1 MNIFEKRK
9 AQEQVEKDMRE
20 ARSESAKSKREG
32 RDLKKAQST
41 GRVSSF
47 LNSRSQSDEVLRAT
61 LGVIRASDPLSQA
74 QATVQYQQKVGEV
87 TNGIRQVSSGGIGG
101 ASKAGNELP
110 PRPGDS
116 EVYFLASENTELK
129 WEVGGGGG
137 NAVAHPFQVRL
148 EANEQGVQQYIIELN
163 SNLYKGLGN
172 FDKQS
177 ITGLNSPS
185 TPSTG
190 FLSLFGVVD
199 EGVVTSASIQGP
211 EATPSDRIDIQGSG
225 ADREQ
230 NSFNYLIAY
239 LYQDGDSWKVRQ
251 LCFQDLTLM
260 NVCIDGVA
268 CVYPFAV

>member
-101 ASKAGNELP
+101 TPKVGSELQ
-110 PRPGDS
+110 PRPNDNLLY
-116 EVYFLASENTELK
+116 VLCVRNTELT
-129 WEVGGGGG
+129 W
-137 NAVAHPFQVRL
+137 VAT
-148 EANEQGVQQYIIELN
+148 E
-163 SNLYKGLGN
+163 
-172 FDKQS
+172 DC
-177 ITGLNSPS
+177 
-185 TPSTG
+185 
-190 FLSLFGVVD
+190 D
-199 EGVVTSASIQGP
+199 E
-211 EATPSDRIDIQGSG
+211 
-225 ADREQ
+225 
-230 NSFNYLIAY
+230 
-239 LYQDGDSWKVRQ
+239 
-251 LCFQDLTLM
+251 
-260 NVCIDGVA
+260 
-268 CVYPFAV
+268 

>member
-74 QATVQYQQKVGEV
+74 QATVQYQQKIGEV

-101 ASKAGNELP
+101 TPKVGSELP
-110 PRPGDS
+110 PRPDDS

-129 WEVGGGGG
+129 WELGGGGG
-137 NAVAHPFQVRL
+137 VGCVGLALYIKDGEVWIGAGTVAGDLPSDFDPADGKIIASSGSGDVWAEVNINDTTGDVVSVAVTGGGTTPNDAGTSF
-148 EANEQGVQQYIIELN
+148 Y
-163 SNLYKGLGN
+163 YTLGN
-172 FDKQS
+172 YSYTDEAPTVTNYGCGS
-177 ITGLNSPS
+177 LN
-185 TPSTG
+185 
-190 FLSLFGVVD
+190 V
-199 EGVVTSASIQGP
+199 
-211 EATPSDRIDIQGSG
+211 
-225 ADREQ
+225 
-230 NSFNYLIAY
+230 
-239 LYQDGDSWKVRQ
+239 
-251 LCFQDLTLM
+251 
-260 NVCIDGVA
+260 NVCRNWFVA
-268 CVYPFAV
+268 TAPFFSVSFVR